1 VSAEHWIN
9 GDSGRGDVLRVR
21 LVINWRIWRIGVIIV
36 MGDVLNRADLAA
48 ARVRLRTMT
57 GTERDAYEA
66 EIVGTRG
73 GKDRRLN
80 LANMRA
86 RLVARCMLGDDG
98 QPLFN
103 YRNPADIDELGSM
116 DAAGLDRVF
125 SECQHINGLTE
136 RDIEELEGK
145 SKAGLNGVSGS
156 N

>member
-1 VSAEHWIN
+1 
-9 GDSGRGDVLRVR
+9 
-21 LVINWRIWRIGVIIV
+21 

-48 ARVRLRTMT
+48 ARAANASKTIDLDVPEWGGRVRLRTMT